1 MIFRRNTADVKLS
14 KFAMLVTDRARPVKN
29 EFETSIEQTYDAI
42 VEPVNFLD
50 VDRTVKTINDQVS
63 KATEGQI
70 TDTVERDDL
79 FKVILEMFYFSSEL

>member
-1 MIFRRNTADVKLS
+1 
-14 KFAMLVTDRARPVKN
+14 MLVTDRARPVKN
-29 EFETSIEQTYDAI
+29 EFEIATEQTYDAI

-79 FKVILEMFYFSSEL
+79 FKVIFETVCFFSEHLNLFIL